1 MMKHYPLFFI
11 LLLFSSLTSSQ
22 EIKQFQV
29 GDFDLRGN
37 VKICQVI
44 TDYGQEI
51 FEFDV
56 LGRLVKVTTQ
66 YNEDDKD
73 VTSYSF
79 VEENLVEKR
88 VESYKDNVLDLSS
101 SMAHFYTI
109 DSTDNIKVREQIISY
124 DKEFV
129 EVQEYQFDGDNL
141 LSKIVVSH
149 EDAVDEIMVE
159 HTAYKDENTK
169 TYFENGVVE
178 KSIRESTKKN
188 KRLGVL
194 SIVLTKN
201 YLDGEPSNAIEEVRD
216 NRGLL
221 VSREVFQFDMGEK
234 EFVSQEKR
242 FFDYNEEGILTKET
256 IRQGNATSEKEYIF
270 QFDDNEQ
277 KNWVKKIITPDNT
290 FTTRKISYYPKTIA
304 EVDIKG

>member
-1 MMKHYPLFFI
+1 MKHYPLFFI